1 MALFLAI
8 CSISGLGLLYWQIA
22 EVTERNAEIQNSLLR
37 YQSEKEILERS
48 ISNLNLQKSNLDQDL
63 RNSKIDFEKLRNNLN
78 VLKNEQKIMETEL
91 DEKKKDINKLAKQE
105 ETAIDIIEDSKKTRE
120 LYNEL
125 SDENRSLQK
134 SINENSVIRFNL
146 KKEVDQLEIQLE
158 NLIKREEESQERYK
172 VLSVDKEN
180 LRIETL
186 SLFKDRDEISRL
198 LSVKVQTSKEL
209 SRLEEEVRNL
219 EEKKGK
225 LLLEISENNTQNN
238 QAISFLSLNKPL
250 FQNLSEDLENIA
262 KQKRE
267 LEVTLAG
274 LKERENLFDKKHRDI
289 LTAIEVEKNRQNS
302 INNSNKNLDEKRILL
317 NGEIIKLEGNIQQL
331 SNASLEISTQL
342 QNNKENLASENG
354 RLSALKENIEQLLT
368 RKADVKTDVA
378 NLEKLNLKLLADI
391 SSNETKIN
399 QAIEAITINQPLV
412 KNLSEDI
419 NSLTNQK
426 RILENEIKDLRA
438 SESSLKNNTEE
449 LVKTI
454 EEKKL
459 SGIVLSNT
467 INNLDKKRIELLIEV
482 DNANDSIQNLKNEFS
497 LLSIEL
503 QNTREN
509 LASENARLATL
520 KEIIFQ
526 KENDLNVLFPQK
538 NINEGVDTNLI
549 PEDNL
554 GGDE

>member
-8 CSISGLGLLYWQIA
+8 CSISGIGLLYWQIA

-105 ETAIDIIEDSKKTRE
+105 EAAIDIIEDSKKTRE

-158 NLIKREEESQERYK
+158 NLIKREEDSQERYK

-186 SLFKDRDEISRL
+186 SLSKDRDEISRL

-209 SRLEEEVRNL
+209 SSLEEEVRNL

-289 LTAIEVEKNRQNS
+289 LTAIEVEQNRQNS
-302 INNSNKNLDEKRILL
+302 INNYNKNLDEKRILL

-449 LVKTI
+449 LVKAI

-467 INNLDKKRIELLIEV
+467 INNLDKKRIELLIKV

-520 KEIIFQ
+520 KEIIVQ
-526 KENDLNVLFPQK
+526 KENDLNVLFPQE
-538 NINEGVDTNLI
+538 NINEDVDTNLI

>member
-8 CSISGLGLLYWQIA
+8 CSISGIGVLYWQIA

-37 YQSEKEILERS
+37 YQSEKEILEKS
-48 ISNLNLQKSNLDQDL
+48 ISNLNSQKSDLDQDFK
-63 RNSKIDFEKLRNNLN
+63 NSKINFEELTNNLK
-78 VLKNEQKIMETEL
+78 VLKNEQKIIETDL
-91 DEKKKDINKLAKQE
+91 DKKKKDINKLAKQE
-105 ETAIDIIEDSKKTRE
+105 KTAIDTIEDSKKTRA
-120 LYNEL
+120 LFDEL
-125 SDENRSLQK
+125 SNENRSLQK
-134 SINENSVIRFNL
+134 FINENSVVKFNL
-146 KKEVDQLEIQLE
+146 RKEVDQLEIQLE
-158 NLIKREEESQERYK
+158 NLIKREEESQERNK
-172 VLSVDKEN
+172 VLSVNKEN

-209 SRLEEEVRNL
+209 SSLEQEVRNL

-225 LLLEISENNTQNN
+225 LFLEISENNIKND

-250 FQNLSEDLENIA
+250 FQNLSENLENIA

-274 LKERENLFDKKHRDI
+274 LKERENLFDKKHKDI
-289 LTAIEVEKNRQNS
+289 LTSIEVEQNRQNS
-302 INNSNKNLDEKRILL
+302 IDNSNKNLDEKRILL

-331 SNASLEISTQL
+331 NNASLEISAEL
-342 QNNKENLASENG
+342 QSNREDLASENG
-354 RLSALKENIEQLLT
+354 RLSVLKENTEQLLA
-368 RKADVKTDVA
+368 RKVVIKTDVT
-378 NLEKLNLKLLADI
+378 NLEKLNLRLLADI

-412 KNLSEDI
+412 KNLSKDL
-419 NSLTNQK
+419 NSLTNKK

-438 SESSLKNNTEE
+438 SESSLKNSTEK

-482 DNANDSIQNLKNEFS
+482 DNAKDSIQTLKDEFF

-509 LASENARLATL
+509 LASENARLGTL
-520 KEIIFQ
+520 KEIIVQ
-526 KENDLNVLFPQK
+526 KENDLKVLVPPK
-538 NINEGVDTNLI
+538 NTNEDFNLKSK
-549 PEDNL
+549 DNQ
-554 GGDE
+554 GGEE

>member
-48 ISNLNLQKSNLDQDL
+48 ISNLNLQKSDLDQDL

-186 SLFKDRDEISRL
+186 SLSKDRDEISRL

-209 SRLEEEVRNL
+209 SSLEEEVRNL

-274 LKERENLFDKKHRDI
+274 LKERENLFDKKHR
-289 LTAIEVEKNRQNS
+289 E
-302 INNSNKNLDEKRILL
+302 
-317 NGEIIKLEGNIQQL
+317 
-331 SNASLEISTQL
+331 
-342 QNNKENLASENG
+342 
-354 RLSALKENIEQLLT
+354 
-368 RKADVKTDVA
+368 
-378 NLEKLNLKLLADI
+378 LNLKVI
-391 SSNETKIN
+391 Y
-399 QAIEAITINQPLV
+399 
-412 KNLSEDI
+412 
-419 NSLTNQK
+419 
-426 RILENEIKDLRA
+426 
-438 SESSLKNNTEE
+438 NN
-449 LVKTI
+449 
-454 EEKKL
+454 
-459 SGIVLSNT
+459 
-467 INNLDKKRIELLIEV
+467 
-482 DNANDSIQNLKNEFS
+482 
-497 LLSIEL
+497 
-503 QNTREN
+503 
-509 LASENARLATL
+509 
-520 KEIIFQ
+520 
-526 KENDLNVLFPQK
+526 
-538 NINEGVDTNLI
+538 
-549 PEDNL
+549 
-554 GGDE
+554 

>member
-48 ISNLNLQKSNLDQDL
+48 ISNLNLQKSDLDQDL

-146 KKEVDQLEIQLE
+146 RKEVDQLEIQLE

-186 SLFKDRDEISRL
+186 SLSKDRDEISRL

-209 SRLEEEVRNL
+209 SSLEEEVRNL

-289 LTAIEVEKNRQNS
+289 LTAIEVEQNRQNS

-526 KENDLNVLFPQK
+526 KENDLSVLFPQE
-538 NINEGVDTNLI
+538 NINEGVDTTLI

>member
-63 RNSKIDFEKLRNNLN
+63 KNSKIDFEKLRNNLN

-105 ETAIDIIEDSKKTRE
+105 EAAIDIIEDSKKTRE

-186 SLFKDRDEISRL
+186 SLSKDRDEISRL
-198 LSVKVQTSKEL
+198 LSDKVQTSKEL
-209 SRLEEEVRNL
+209 SSLEEEVRNL

-289 LTAIEVEKNRQNS
+289 LTAIEVEQNRQNS

-526 KENDLNVLFPQK
+526 KENDLNVLFPQE
-538 NINEGVDTNLI
+538 NINEGVDTTLI

>member
-8 CSISGLGLLYWQIA
+8 CSISGIGLLYWQIA

-63 RNSKIDFEKLRNNLN
+63 KNSKIDFEKLRNNLN

-186 SLFKDRDEISRL
+186 SLSKDRDEISRL

-209 SRLEEEVRNL
+209 SSLEEEVRNL

-289 LTAIEVEKNRQNS
+289 LTAIEVEQNRQNS
-302 INNSNKNLDEKRILL
+302 INNYNKNLDEKRILL

-467 INNLDKKRIELLIEV
+467 INNLDKKRIELLIKV

-526 KENDLNVLFPQK
+526 KENDLNVLFPQE
-538 NINEGVDTNLI
+538 NINEDVDTNLI

>member
-105 ETAIDIIEDSKKTRE
+105 EAAIDIIEDSKKTRE

-186 SLFKDRDEISRL
+186 SLSKDRDEISRL

-209 SRLEEEVRNL
+209 SSLEEEVRNL

-289 LTAIEVEKNRQNS
+289 LTAIEVEQNRQNS

-419 NSLTNQK
+419 NSLTNEK

-503 QNTREN
+503 QNIREN

-526 KENDLNVLFPQK
+526 KENDLNVLFPQE
-538 NINEGVDTNLI
+538 NINEGVDTTLI

>member
-8 CSISGLGLLYWQIA
+8 CSISGIGLLYWQIA

-63 RNSKIDFEKLRNNLN
+63 KNSKIDFEKLRNNLN

-105 ETAIDIIEDSKKTRE
+105 EAAIDIIEDSKKTRE

-158 NLIKREEESQERYK
+158 NLIKREEDSQERYK

-186 SLFKDRDEISRL
+186 SLSKDRDEISRL

-209 SRLEEEVRNL
+209 SSLEEEVRNL

-289 LTAIEVEKNRQNS
+289 LTAIEVEQNRQNS

-317 NGEIIKLEGNIQQL
+317 NGEIIKLKGNIQQL

-449 LVKTI
+449 LVKAI

-526 KENDLNVLFPQK
+526 KENDLNVLFPQE
-538 NINEGVDTNLI
+538 NINEGVDTTLI

>member
-8 CSISGLGLLYWQIA
+8 CSISGIGLLYWQIA

-63 RNSKIDFEKLRNNLN
+63 KNSKIDFEKLRNNLN

-158 NLIKREEESQERYK
+158 NLIKREEDSQERYK

-186 SLFKDRDEISRL
+186 SLSKDRDEISRL

-209 SRLEEEVRNL
+209 SSLEEEVRNL

-289 LTAIEVEKNRQNS
+289 LTAIEVEQNRQNS
-302 INNSNKNLDEKRILL
+302 INNYNKNLDEKRILL

-467 INNLDKKRIELLIEV
+467 INNLDKKRIELLIKV

-520 KEIIFQ
+520 KEIIVQ
-526 KENDLNVLFPQK
+526 KENDLNVLFPQE
-538 NINEGVDTNLI
+538 NINEDVDTNLI

>member
-105 ETAIDIIEDSKKTRE
+105 EAAIDIIEDSKKTRE

-186 SLFKDRDEISRL
+186 SLSKDRDEISRL

-209 SRLEEEVRNL
+209 SSLEEEVRNL

-289 LTAIEVEKNRQNS
+289 LTAIEVEQNRQNS

-503 QNTREN
+503 QNIREN

-526 KENDLNVLFPQK
+526 KENDLNVLFPQE
-538 NINEGVDTNLI
+538 NINEGVDTTLI

>member
-8 CSISGLGLLYWQIA
+8 CSISGIGLLYWQIA

-63 RNSKIDFEKLRNNLN
+63 KNSKIDFEKLRNNLN

-158 NLIKREEESQERYK
+158 NLIKREEDSQERYK

-186 SLFKDRDEISRL
+186 SLSKDRDEISRL

-209 SRLEEEVRNL
+209 SSLEEEVRNL

-250 FQNLSEDLENIA
+250 FQNLSKDLENIA

-289 LTAIEVEKNRQNS
+289 LTAIEVEQNRQNS
-302 INNSNKNLDEKRILL
+302 INNYNKNLDEKRILL

-467 INNLDKKRIELLIEV
+467 INNLDKKRIELLIKV

-520 KEIIFQ
+520 KEIIVQ
-526 KENDLNVLFPQK
+526 KENDLNVLFPQE
-538 NINEGVDTNLI
+538 NINEDVDTNLI

>member
-8 CSISGLGLLYWQIA
+8 CSISGIGLLYWQIA

-63 RNSKIDFEKLRNNLN
+63 KNSKIDFEKLRNNLN

-186 SLFKDRDEISRL
+186 SLSKDRDEISRL

-209 SRLEEEVRNL
+209 SSLEEEVRNL

-250 FQNLSEDLENIA
+250 FQNLSKDLENIA

-289 LTAIEVEKNRQNS
+289 LTAIEVEQNRQNS
-302 INNSNKNLDEKRILL
+302 INNYNKNLDEKRILL

-467 INNLDKKRIELLIEV
+467 INNLDKKRIELLIKV

-520 KEIIFQ
+520 KEIIVQ
-526 KENDLNVLFPQK
+526 KENDLNVLFPQE
-538 NINEGVDTNLI
+538 NINEDVDTNLI

>member
-105 ETAIDIIEDSKKTRE
+105 EAAIDIIEDSKKTRE

-186 SLFKDRDEISRL
+186 SLSKDRDEISRL
-198 LSVKVQTSKEL
+198 LSDKVQTSKEL
-209 SRLEEEVRNL
+209 SSLEEEVRNL

-289 LTAIEVEKNRQNS
+289 LTAIEVEQNRQNS

-503 QNTREN
+503 QNIREN

-526 KENDLNVLFPQK
+526 KENDLNILFPQE
-538 NINEGVDTNLI
+538 NINEGVDTTLI

>member
-63 RNSKIDFEKLRNNLN
+63 KNSKIDFEKLRNNLN

-158 NLIKREEESQERYK
+158 NLIKREEDSQERYK

-186 SLFKDRDEISRL
+186 SLSKDRDEISRL

-209 SRLEEEVRNL
+209 SSLEEEVRNL

-289 LTAIEVEKNRQNS
+289 LTAIEVEQNRQNS

-526 KENDLNVLFPQK
+526 KENDLNVLFPQE
-538 NINEGVDTNLI
+538 NINEGVDTTLI

>member
-1 MALFLAI
+1 M
-8 CSISGLGLLYWQIA
+8 
-22 EVTERNAEIQNSLLR
+22 
-37 YQSEKEILERS
+37 K
-48 ISNLNLQKSNLDQDL
+48 
-63 RNSKIDFEKLRNNLN
+63 
-78 VLKNEQKIMETEL
+78 
-91 DEKKKDINKLAKQE
+91 
-105 ETAIDIIEDSKKTRE
+105 
-120 LYNEL
+120 
-125 SDENRSLQK
+125 
-134 SINENSVIRFNL
+134 
-146 KKEVDQLEIQLE
+146 
-158 NLIKREEESQERYK
+158 
-172 VLSVDKEN
+172 
-180 LRIETL
+180 
-186 SLFKDRDEISRL
+186 
-198 LSVKVQTSKEL
+198 
-209 SRLEEEVRNL
+209 
-219 EEKKGK
+219 
-225 LLLEISENNTQNN
+225 
-238 QAISFLSLNKPL
+238 
-250 FQNLSEDLENIA
+250 
-262 KQKRE
+262 
-267 LEVTLAG
+267 
-274 LKERENLFDKKHRDI
+274 
-289 LTAIEVEKNRQNS
+289 
-302 INNSNKNLDEKRILL
+302 KRILL

-526 KENDLNVLFPQK
+526 KENDLNVLFPQE
-538 NINEGVDTNLI
+538 NINEGVDTTLI

>member
-186 SLFKDRDEISRL
+186 SLSKDRDEISRL

-209 SRLEEEVRNL
+209 SSLEEEVRNL

-289 LTAIEVEKNRQNS
+289 LTAIEVEQNRQNS

-526 KENDLNVLFPQK
+526 KENDLNVLFPQE
-538 NINEGVDTNLI
+538 NINEGVDTTLI

>member
-8 CSISGLGLLYWQIA
+8 CSISGIGLLYWQIA

-158 NLIKREEESQERYK
+158 NLIKREEDSQERYK

-186 SLFKDRDEISRL
+186 SLSKDRDEISRL

-209 SRLEEEVRNL
+209 SSLEEEVRNL

-289 LTAIEVEKNRQNS
+289 LTAIEVEQNRQNS
-302 INNSNKNLDEKRILL
+302 INNYNKNLDEKRILL

-520 KEIIFQ
+520 KEIIVQ
-526 KENDLNVLFPQK
+526 KENDLNVLFPQE
-538 NINEGVDTNLI
+538 NINEDVDTNLI

>member
-48 ISNLNLQKSNLDQDL
+48 ISKLNLQKSNLDQDL
-63 RNSKIDFEKLRNNLN
+63 KNSKIDFEKLRNNLN

-105 ETAIDIIEDSKKTRE
+105 EAAIDIIEDSKKTRE

-158 NLIKREEESQERYK
+158 NLIKREEDSQERYK

-186 SLFKDRDEISRL
+186 SLSKDRDEISRL

-209 SRLEEEVRNL
+209 SSLEEEVRNL

-289 LTAIEVEKNRQNS
+289 LTAIEVEQNRQNS

-526 KENDLNVLFPQK
+526 KENDLNVLFPQE
-538 NINEGVDTNLI
+538 NINEGVDTTLI

>member
-63 RNSKIDFEKLRNNLN
+63 KNSKIDFEKLRNNLN

-105 ETAIDIIEDSKKTRE
+105 EAAIDIIEDSKKTRE

-158 NLIKREEESQERYK
+158 NLIKREEDSQERYK

-186 SLFKDRDEISRL
+186 SLSKDRDEISRL

-209 SRLEEEVRNL
+209 SSLEEEVRNL

-289 LTAIEVEKNRQNS
+289 LTAIEVEQNRQNS

-526 KENDLNVLFPQK
+526 KENDLNVLFPQE
-538 NINEGVDTNLI
+538 NINEGVDTTLI

>member
-8 CSISGLGLLYWQIA
+8 CSISGIGLLYWQIA

-105 ETAIDIIEDSKKTRE
+105 EAAIDIIEDSKKTRE

-186 SLFKDRDEISRL
+186 SLSKDRDEISRL

-209 SRLEEEVRNL
+209 SSLEEEVRNL

-289 LTAIEVEKNRQNS
+289 LTAIEVEQNRQNS

-449 LVKTI
+449 LVKAI

-526 KENDLNVLFPQK
+526 KENDLNVLFPQE
-538 NINEGVDTNLI
+538 NINEGVDTTLI

>member
-8 CSISGLGLLYWQIA
+8 CSISGIGLLYWQIA

-63 RNSKIDFEKLRNNLN
+63 KNSKIDFEKLRNNLN

-186 SLFKDRDEISRL
+186 SLSKDRDEISRL

-209 SRLEEEVRNL
+209 SSLEEEVRNL

-250 FQNLSEDLENIA
+250 FQNLSKDLENIA

-289 LTAIEVEKNRQNS
+289 LTAIEVEQNRQNS

-467 INNLDKKRIELLIEV
+467 INNLDKKRIELLIKV

-520 KEIIFQ
+520 KEIIVQ
-526 KENDLNVLFPQK
+526 KENDLNVLFPQE
-538 NINEGVDTNLI
+538 NINEDVDTNLI

>member
-8 CSISGLGLLYWQIA
+8 CSISGIGLLYWQIA

-63 RNSKIDFEKLRNNLN
+63 KNSKIDFEKLRNNLN

-105 ETAIDIIEDSKKTRE
+105 EAAIDIIEDSKKTRE

-158 NLIKREEESQERYK
+158 NLIKREEDSQERYK

-186 SLFKDRDEISRL
+186 SLSKDRDEISRL

-209 SRLEEEVRNL
+209 SSLEEEVRNL

-289 LTAIEVEKNRQNS
+289 LTAIEVEQNRQNS

-520 KEIIFQ
+520 KEIIVQ
-526 KENDLNVLFPQK
+526 KENDLNVLFPQE
-538 NINEGVDTNLI
+538 NINEGVDTTLI

>member
-8 CSISGLGLLYWQIA
+8 CSISGIGLLYWQIA

-158 NLIKREEESQERYK
+158 NLIKREEDSQERYK

-186 SLFKDRDEISRL
+186 SLSKDRDEISRL

-209 SRLEEEVRNL
+209 SSLEEEVRNL

-289 LTAIEVEKNRQNS
+289 LTAIEVEQNRQNS
-302 INNSNKNLDEKRILL
+302 INNYNKNLDEKRILL

-467 INNLDKKRIELLIEV
+467 INNLDKKRIELLIKV

-520 KEIIFQ
+520 KEIIVQ
-526 KENDLNVLFPQK
+526 KENDLNVLFPQE
-538 NINEGVDTNLI
+538 NINEDVDTNLI

>member
-105 ETAIDIIEDSKKTRE
+105 EAAIDIIEDSKKTRE

-186 SLFKDRDEISRL
+186 SLSKDRDEISRL

-209 SRLEEEVRNL
+209 SSLEEEVRNL

-289 LTAIEVEKNRQNS
+289 LTAIEVEQNRQNS

-342 QNNKENLASENG
+342 QNKKENLASENG

-419 NSLTNQK
+419 NSLTNEK

-526 KENDLNVLFPQK
+526 KENDLNVLFPQE
-538 NINEGVDTNLI
+538 NINEGIDTNLI

>member
-8 CSISGLGLLYWQIA
+8 CSISGIGLLYWQIA

-63 RNSKIDFEKLRNNLN
+63 KNSKIDFEKLRNNLN

-186 SLFKDRDEISRL
+186 SLSKDRDEISRL

-209 SRLEEEVRNL
+209 SSLEEEVRNL

-289 LTAIEVEKNRQNS
+289 LTAIEVEQNRQNR
-302 INNSNKNLDEKRILL
+302 INNYNKNLDEKRILL

-467 INNLDKKRIELLIEV
+467 INNLDKKRIELLIKV

-520 KEIIFQ
+520 KEIIVQ
-526 KENDLNVLFPQK
+526 KENDLNVLFPQE
-538 NINEGVDTNLI
+538 NINEDVDTNLI

>member
-8 CSISGLGLLYWQIA
+8 CSISGIGLLYWQIA

-63 RNSKIDFEKLRNNLN
+63 KNSKIDFEKLRNNLN

-186 SLFKDRDEISRL
+186 SLSKDRDEISRL

-209 SRLEEEVRNL
+209 SSLEEEVRNL

-289 LTAIEVEKNRQNS
+289 LTAIEVEQNRQNS

-467 INNLDKKRIELLIEV
+467 INNLDKKRIELLIKV

-526 KENDLNVLFPQK
+526 KENDLNVLFPQE
-538 NINEGVDTNLI
+538 NINEGVDTTLI

>member
-105 ETAIDIIEDSKKTRE
+105 EAAIDIIEDSKKTRE

-186 SLFKDRDEISRL
+186 SLSKDRDEISRL

-209 SRLEEEVRNL
+209 SSLEEEVRNL

-289 LTAIEVEKNRQNS
+289 LTAIEVEQNRQNS
-302 INNSNKNLDEKRILL
+302 INHSNKNLDEKRILL

-526 KENDLNVLFPQK
+526 KENDLNVLFPQE
-538 NINEGVDTNLI
+538 NINEGVDTTLI

>member
-8 CSISGLGLLYWQIA
+8 CSISGIGLLYWQIA

-105 ETAIDIIEDSKKTRE
+105 EAAIDIIEDSKKTRE

-158 NLIKREEESQERYK
+158 NLIKREEDSQERYK

-186 SLFKDRDEISRL
+186 SLSKDRDEISRL

-209 SRLEEEVRNL
+209 SSLEEEVRNL

-289 LTAIEVEKNRQNS
+289 LTAIEVEQNRQNS

-520 KEIIFQ
+520 KEIIVQ
-526 KENDLNVLFPQK
+526 KENDLNVLFPQE
-538 NINEGVDTNLI
+538 NINEDVDTNLI

>member
-8 CSISGLGLLYWQIA
+8 CSISGIGLLYWQIA

-48 ISNLNLQKSNLDQDL
+48 ISNLNLQKSDLDQDL

-186 SLFKDRDEISRL
+186 SLSKDRDEISRL

-209 SRLEEEVRNL
+209 SSLEEEVRNL

-289 LTAIEVEKNRQNS
+289 LTAIEVEQNRQNS

-526 KENDLNVLFPQK
+526 KENDLNVSFPQE
-538 NINEGVDTNLI
+538 NINEDVDTNLI
-549 PEDNL
+549 PEDNI

>member
-63 RNSKIDFEKLRNNLN
+63 KNSKIDFEKLRNNLN

-158 NLIKREEESQERYK
+158 NLIKREEDSQERYK

-186 SLFKDRDEISRL
+186 SLSKDRDEISRL

-209 SRLEEEVRNL
+209 SSLEEEVRNL

-289 LTAIEVEKNRQNS
+289 LTAIEVEQNRQNS
-302 INNSNKNLDEKRILL
+302 INNYNKNLDEKRILL

-449 LVKTI
+449 LVKAI

-467 INNLDKKRIELLIEV
+467 INNLDKKRIELLIKV

-520 KEIIFQ
+520 KEIIVQ
-526 KENDLNVLFPQK
+526 KENDLNVLFPQE
-538 NINEGVDTNLI
+538 NINEDVDTNLI

>member
-8 CSISGLGLLYWQIA
+8 CSISGIGLLYWQIA

-186 SLFKDRDEISRL
+186 SLSKDRDEISRL

-209 SRLEEEVRNL
+209 SSLEEEVRNL

-289 LTAIEVEKNRQNS
+289 LTAIEVEQNRQNS

-354 RLSALKENIEQLLT
+354 SFSALKENIEQLLT

-378 NLEKLNLKLLADI
+378 NLEKLNLTLLADI

-526 KENDLNVLFPQK
+526 KENDLNVLFPQE
-538 NINEGVDTNLI
+538 NINEGVDTTLI

>member
-186 SLFKDRDEISRL
+186 SLSKDRDEISRL

-209 SRLEEEVRNL
+209 SSLEEEVRNL

-274 LKERENLFDKKHRDI
+274 LKERENLFDEKHKDI
-289 LTAIEVEKNRQNS
+289 LAAIEVEQNRQNS
-302 INNSNKNLDEKRILL
+302 INNFNKNLDEKRILL

-342 QNNKENLASENG
+342 QNKKENLASENG
-354 RLSALKENIEQLLT
+354 RLSALKENIEQLIT

-526 KENDLNVLFPQK
+526 KENDLNVLFPQE
-538 NINEGVDTNLI
+538 NINEGVDTTLI

>member
-48 ISNLNLQKSNLDQDL
+48 ISNLNLQKSDLDQDL

-186 SLFKDRDEISRL
+186 SLSKDRDEISRL

-209 SRLEEEVRNL
+209 SSLEEEVRNL

-289 LTAIEVEKNRQNS
+289 LTAIEVEQNRQNS

-354 RLSALKENIEQLLT
+354 RLSALKENIEQLLI

-526 KENDLNVLFPQK
+526 KENDLNVSFPQE
-538 NINEGVDTNLI
+538 NINEDVDTNLI

>member
-8 CSISGLGLLYWQIA
+8 CSISGIGLLYWQIA

-63 RNSKIDFEKLRNNLN
+63 KNSKIDFEKLRNNLN

-158 NLIKREEESQERYK
+158 NLIKREEDSQERYK

-186 SLFKDRDEISRL
+186 SLSKDRDEISRL

-209 SRLEEEVRNL
+209 SSLEEEVRNL

-289 LTAIEVEKNRQNS
+289 LTAIEVEQNRQNS
-302 INNSNKNLDEKRILL
+302 INNYNKNLDEKRILL

-438 SESSLKNNTEE
+438 SKSSLKNNTEE

-467 INNLDKKRIELLIEV
+467 INNLDKKRIELLIKV

-520 KEIIFQ
+520 KEIIVQ
-526 KENDLNVLFPQK
+526 KENDLNVLFPQE
-538 NINEGVDTNLI
+538 NINEDVDTNLI

>member
-105 ETAIDIIEDSKKTRE
+105 EAAIDIIEDSKKTRE

-186 SLFKDRDEISRL
+186 SLSKDRDEISRL

-209 SRLEEEVRNL
+209 SSLEEEVRNL

-289 LTAIEVEKNRQNS
+289 LTAIEVEQNRQNS

-520 KEIIFQ
+520 KEIIVQ
-526 KENDLNVLFPQK
+526 KENDLNVLFPQE
-538 NINEGVDTNLI
+538 NINEDVDTNLI

>member
-186 SLFKDRDEISRL
+186 SLSKDRDEISRL

-209 SRLEEEVRNL
+209 SSLEEEVRNL

-289 LTAIEVEKNRQNS
+289 LTAIEVEQNRQNS
-302 INNSNKNLDEKRILL
+302 INNSNKNLDEKT
-317 NGEIIKLEGNIQQL
+317 NI
-331 SNASLEISTQL
+331 
-342 QNNKENLASENG
+342 
-354 RLSALKENIEQLLT
+354 
-368 RKADVKTDVA
+368 VKW
-378 NLEKLNLKLLADI
+378 
-391 SSNETKIN
+391 
-399 QAIEAITINQPLV
+399 
-412 KNLSEDI
+412 
-419 NSLTNQK
+419 
-426 RILENEIKDLRA
+426 
-438 SESSLKNNTEE
+438 
-449 LVKTI
+449 
-454 EEKKL
+454 
-459 SGIVLSNT
+459 
-467 INNLDKKRIELLIEV
+467 
-482 DNANDSIQNLKNEFS
+482 
-497 LLSIEL
+497 
-503 QNTREN
+503 
-509 LASENARLATL
+509 
-520 KEIIFQ
+520 
-526 KENDLNVLFPQK
+526 
-538 NINEGVDTNLI
+538 
-549 PEDNL
+549 
-554 GGDE
+554 

>member
-8 CSISGLGLLYWQIA
+8 CSFSGLGLLYWQIA
-22 EVTERNAEIQNSLLR
+22 EVTQRNAEIQNSLLR

-48 ISNLNLQKSNLDQDL
+48 ISNLNLQKSDLDQDL

-186 SLFKDRDEISRL
+186 SLSKDRDEISRL

-209 SRLEEEVRNL
+209 SSLEEEVRNL

-289 LTAIEVEKNRQNS
+289 LTAIEVEQNRQNS

-354 RLSALKENIEQLLT
+354 RLSALKENIEQLLI

-526 KENDLNVLFPQK
+526 KENDLNVLFPQE
-538 NINEGVDTNLI
+538 NINEDVDTNLI

>member
-8 CSISGLGLLYWQIA
+8 CSISGIGLLYWQIA

-105 ETAIDIIEDSKKTRE
+105 EAAIDIIEDSKKTRE

-186 SLFKDRDEISRL
+186 SLSKDRDEISRL

-209 SRLEEEVRNL
+209 SSLEEEVRNL

-289 LTAIEVEKNRQNS
+289 LTAIEVEQNRQNS
-302 INNSNKNLDEKRILL
+302 INNYNKNLDEKRILL

-449 LVKTI
+449 LVKAI

-467 INNLDKKRIELLIEV
+467 INNLDKKRIELLIKV

-520 KEIIFQ
+520 KEIIVQ
-526 KENDLNVLFPQK
+526 KENDLNVLFPQE
-538 NINEGVDTNLI
+538 NINEDVDTNLI

>member
-186 SLFKDRDEISRL
+186 SLSKDRDEISRL

-209 SRLEEEVRNL
+209 SSLEEEVRNL

-289 LTAIEVEKNRQNS
+289 LTAIEVEQNRQNS

-503 QNTREN
+503 QNIREN

-526 KENDLNVLFPQK
+526 KENDLNVLFPQE
-538 NINEGVDTNLI
+538 NINEGVDTTLI

>member
-8 CSISGLGLLYWQIA
+8 CSISGIGLLYWQIA

-105 ETAIDIIEDSKKTRE
+105 EAAIDIIEDSKKTRE

-158 NLIKREEESQERYK
+158 NLIKREEDSQERYK

-186 SLFKDRDEISRL
+186 SLSKDRDEISRL

-209 SRLEEEVRNL
+209 SSLEEEVRNL

-289 LTAIEVEKNRQNS
+289 LTAIEVEQNRQNS

-449 LVKTI
+449 LVKAI

-526 KENDLNVLFPQK
+526 KENDLNVLFPQE
-538 NINEGVDTNLI
+538 NINEDVDTNLI